1 MQELALHKNTWTGL
15 VAPCQVVSTLLNTIC
30 CCSLNSHVALMRSLS
45 ATFDKQ
51 ALPLLAYVVALV
63 VSISWGLQVQKAVKL
78 GQQLVHEGKCPWA
91 IVSAWGFKGQPIS
104 WIGAP
109 PNSASSIDGEN
120 DYSIVILPDEQYML
134 LVASGSGDSF
144 QTV

>member
-1 MQELALHKNTWTGL
+1 MLHLCATYPLPLTSKQCHYWHMLWG
-15 VAPCQVVSTLLNTIC
+15 AVVS
-30 CCSLNSHVALMRSLS
+30 V
-45 ATFDKQ
+45 
-51 ALPLLAYVVALV
+51 
-63 VSISWGLQVQKAVKL
+63 SWGWQVQKAVKL

-109 PNSASSIDGEN
+109 PSSASSVDGEN
-120 DYSIVILPDEQYML
+120 DYSIVILPDGQYML
-134 LVASGSGDSF
+134 LIASGSGDSF

>member
-1 MQELALHKNTWTGL
+1 MLWGA
-15 VAPCQVVSTLLNTIC
+15 VVS
-30 CCSLNSHVALMRSLS
+30 V
-45 ATFDKQ
+45 
-51 ALPLLAYVVALV
+51 
-63 VSISWGLQVQKAVKL
+63 SWGWQVQKAVKL

-109 PNSASSIDGEN
+109 PNSASSVDGEN
-120 DYSIVILPDEQYML
+120 DYSIVILPDGQYML
-134 LVASGSGDSF
+134 LIASGSGDSF